1 MNRELNDVLNKIRK
15 TLTSS
20 MKQLTL
26 SKRELH
32 VLLKYINDLEK
43 ELGTEVEINGIN
55 DTEIKIL
62 LEYIRGKHEVNN

>member
-1 MNRELNDVLNKIRK
+1 MNRELNDVLNKIRR

>member
-15 TLTSS
+15 TLISS

>member
-1 MNRELNDVLNKIRK
+1 MTKELNEVLTKIRRMM
-15 TLTSS
+15 TSS

-26 SKRELH
+26 SKREIH

-43 ELGTEVEINGIN
+43 ELGTEVEIKGIN
-55 DTEIKIL
+55 DLEIKIL

>member
-43 ELGTEVEINGIN
+43 ELGTESEINGIN

-62 LEYIRGKHEVNN
+62 LEYIRGKHEANN

>member
-43 ELGTEVEINGIN
+43 ELGTEAEINGIN